1 MNLLLKNWTFFR
13 VLRLAMGIVVIVQ
26 AIIIKDILFGIAG
39 IIFTMMA
46 LFNQGCCAVN
56 RTCSTSIKNDKIEK
70 EIEYEEVVK

>member
-1 MNLLLKNWTFFR
+1 MNLLLKNWTFLR

-39 IIFTMMA
+39 IIFTIMA

-56 RTCSTSIKNDKIEK
+56 RTCSTPIKNDKIEK